1 MNEAI
6 RRMWMVAVAFV
17 LVLLVAGSTLQVV
30 MADRLKDD
38 PLNRRQIYL
47 EYGAP
52 RGPILVD
59 GEPIAQSMESDGRF
73 AYLRQYTDSGM
84 YAPIT
89 GMYSLNYGASGLE
102 QKLNRYLSGTPTS
115 AFMDRA
121 LEIVTGSTAQGDQVE
136 LTLDGDIQRLVYG
149 ALPDGVRGSIVVT
162 EVDTGRIVGMA
173 SRPSFDANAVS
184 SPELS
189 ESRAAMAALEAT
201 PGGSAYTNRATQQ
214 LVAPGSTFK
223 LIDAIAM
230 LESGEYTPD
239 GELEVPDQYTLP
251 GTRSQLGNYRGEG
264 AQCGTRSQASLTWIV
279 ANSCNTPFAQ
289 AAVEL
294 GQDTIREVAE
304 RFGFNQDFEVPL
316 DVAASRFP
324 QDLDDAALAQSAIG
338 QRDVQATAL
347 QMNMVAAGI
356 ANGGMLM
363 EPQLVESIRRSDL
376 SVVESFSPRERGRVT
391 SEDVAAQVRDMMVAV
406 VEEGS
411 GSGARSSAVQIAAK
425 TGTAQIDGTDRVH
438 SWITGFAPAENPRY
452 AVTIVIENT
461 DLGTGRRLTVDNMK
475 RIMEAVVAE

>member
-17 LVLLVAGSTLQVV
+17 LVLLVAGSTIQVIL
-30 MADRLKDD
+30 ADRLKDD

-59 GEPIAQSMESDGRF
+59 GEPIAESVASDGRF
-73 AYLRQYTDSGM
+73 AYLRRYPESEV

-102 QKLNRYLSGTPTS
+102 QKLNRYLAGTPTS

-121 LEIVTGSTAQGDQVE
+121 LEIVTGSTAEGDQVE
-136 LTLDGDIQRLVYG
+136 LTLDADIQRLAHG
-149 ALPDGVRGSIVVT
+149 ALPEGVRGSIVIT
-162 EVDTGRIVGMA
+162 EVDTGRIVGMS
-173 SRPSFDANAVS
+173 SRPTFDANAVS
-184 SPELS
+184 SPELT
-189 ESRAAMAALEAT
+189 ESRAAMEQLEDT

-214 LVAPGSTFK
+214 LVSPGSTFK
-223 LIDAIAM
+223 LVDAIAM
-230 LESGEYTPD
+230 LESGDYSPEQ
-239 GELEVPDQYTLP
+239 ELEVPQQYTLP
-251 GTRSQLGNYRGEG
+251 GTRTQLGNYSGQG
-264 AQCGTRSQASLTWIV
+264 AQCGTRSEATFTWIM

-294 GQDTIREVAE
+294 GQDAIREVAE

-324 QDLDDAALAQSAIG
+324 DDLDDAALAQSAIG

-347 QMNMVAAGI
+347 QMNMVASGI

-376 SVVESFSPRERGRVT
+376 SVVEQFSPRERGRVT
-391 SEDVAAQVRDMMVAV
+391 SEDVAGQLRDMMVAV
-406 VEEGS
+406 VEEG
-411 GSGARSSAVQIAAK
+411 GASGARSSAVQIAAK
-425 TGTAQIDGTDRVH
+425 TGTAEIDGTDAVH
-438 SWITGFAPAENPRY
+438 SWITGFAPADEPRY
-452 AVTIVIENT
+452 AVTIVVENT